1 MTIEISDRKY
11 WKHLN
16 WDDGKLYCDLLVIDG
31 KNDWRMIMDNVEYKN
46 VRAYIQ
52 GSCTLHKGK
61 VSSLWFNNDGDCT
74 DYVKN
79 RNFMVV
85 PVRDIC

>member
-1 MTIEISDRKY
+1 MNIEISDRKY
-11 WKHLN
+11 WKRLSY
-16 WDDGKLYCDLLVIDG
+16 DDGKLYCQLLTIDG
-31 KNDWRMIMDNVEYKN
+31 KDDWRMIMDNAEYKN
-46 VRAYIQ
+46 VKDYIN
-52 GSCTLHKGK
+52 SSFTLHKGR

-85 PVRDIC
+85 PVRDI